1 MIDPAAATFERFAAE
16 YDFGRPSWPA
26 EAVASVGL
34 PRDADVADLG
44 AGTGKLTRALLGQFD
59 HVVAIEPLDGMRALI
74 PSEATV
80 LAGTAEAIPLPD
92 GSIDG
97 VFCGESFHWFDWP
110 HALPEIGR
118 VLRPGGHLA
127 MLWNRGEASWPAAVE
142 EILERV
148 SDSPGE
154 KRYHAY
160 AWRDAFEASVFEP
173 LRHEVFPA
181 RAGRR
186 PRRSGRPDRL
196 VEQLHDP
203 TCGGAGGAP
212 GGDPRRPDRA
222 VVPRPPGDP
231 RLDDA
236 TSPVLGPGDARQ
248 GWIAAGS
255 TTSKSEPLT
264 RPSVCRSSLS
274 QCGSGAPLM
283 YQFDPLS
290 ATIIP

>member
-1 MIDPAAATFERFAAE
+1 MIDPAAATFEQFAAE

-142 EILERV
+142 KILERV

-160 AWRDAFEASVFEP
+160 AWRDAFEGSVFEP
-173 LRHEVFPA
+173 LRHEVFPHEQDVTRDVLVA
-181 RAGRR
+181 RIGSWSNFTTR
-186 PRRSGRPDRL
+186 PAEEREALLAEIRDGLTEPSYRVRL
-196 VEQLHDP
+196 ETH
-203 TCGGAGGAP
+203 AW
-212 GGDPRRPDRA
+212 
-222 VVPRPPGDP
+222 
-231 RLDDA
+231 A
-236 TSPVLGPGDARQ
+236 TSRRA
-248 GWIAAGS
+248 
-255 TTSKSEPLT
+255 
-264 RPSVCRSSLS
+264 
-274 QCGSGAPLM
+274 
-283 YQFDPLS
+283 
-290 ATIIP
+290 